1 VSQRGDYAEEHRA
14 TVAQAVAQAPAP
26 GTALAARRA
35 PNAFAERP
43 GAPHA
48 HRAPPAH
55 GPGVPGPPASPGAPE
70 LPKADLQSALSWM
83 RERGLR
89 VSAARRL
96 VVEALLA
103 ADGPMSAEQIAH
115 GIGGRVPSSDI
126 ASVYRNLQAFEDI
139 GLVRHV
145 HLGHGPGLHALAVAG
160 AREYLT
166 CERCADYQAVS
177 PHELDAVRD
186 QIERQFGYRASFT
199 HFPIVG
205 LCPSCAAAVQGS
217 A

>member
-1 VSQRGDYAEEHRA
+1 VSDRDVQYAA
-14 TVAQAVAQAPAP
+14 K
-26 GTALAARRA
+26 
-35 PNAFAERP
+35 RP
-43 GAPHA
+43 GATA
-48 HRAPPAH
+48 
-55 GPGVPGPPASPGAPE
+55 PGAAGQEPM
-70 LPKADLQSALSWM
+70 LASRDLRSALALM

-103 ADGPMSAEQIAH
+103 ADGPMSAEQIAE

-145 HLGHGPGLHALAVAG
+145 HLGHGPGLHALAVASE
-160 AREYLT
+160 REYLT
-166 CERCADYQAVS
+166 CERCADYRAVAS
-177 PHELDAVRD
+177 EELDAVREL
-186 QIERQFGYRASFT
+186 IERQFGYRASFI

-205 LCPSCAAAVQGS
+205 LCRSCTAEVS
-217 A
+217 KPRSDVHP

>member
-1 VSQRGDYAEEHRA
+1 MSDREIGNVANHEGACA
-14 TVAQAVAQAPAP
+14 TGTRAPAP
-26 GTALAARRA
+26 GLAVR
-35 PNAFAERP
+35 
-43 GAPHA
+43 
-48 HRAPPAH
+48 
-55 GPGVPGPPASPGAPE
+55 
-70 LPKADLQSALSWM
+70 DLRSAIGLM

-103 ADGPMSAEQIAH
+103 ADGPMSAEQISE

-145 HLGHGPGLHALAVAG
+145 HLGHGPGLHALAVTG
-160 AREYLT
+160 EREYLT
-166 CERCADYQAVS
+166 CERCADYRAVE
-177 PHELDAVRD
+177 PRELDAVRELIAD
-186 QIERQFGYRASFT
+186 HFGYRASFT

-205 LCPSCAAAVQGS
+205 LCASCAAAMR
-217 A
+217 